1 MTINNPATPV
11 APATVTPGQDANVVI
26 TPSTPAQ
33 PAVPE
38 GKVTIDT
45 KEYAQLQRDAAR
57 ARSAQ
62 KRDEIN
68 RRKNVAIPDGAD
80 NDTIKAIEEANNR
93 AAEAEQKALQSEVR
107 SSVRDILEKEEFK
120 SIPKSTKELIMKNP
134 SALSKASSLE
144 EALLDI
150 EDFLRDNVL
159 GVDSVTVPMPAAPA
173 AGGKN
178 ETPPVINSGAP
189 APSDSAGLEDV
200 SKLSGPSRSQAMIR
214 NKMREA
220 RGVKAV

>member
-1 MTINNPATPV
+1 
-11 APATVTPGQDANVVI
+11 
-26 TPSTPAQ
+26 
-33 PAVPE
+33 
-38 GKVTIDT
+38 
-45 KEYAQLQRDAAR
+45 
-57 ARSAQ
+57 
-62 KRDEIN
+62 
-68 RRKNVAIPDGAD
+68 
-80 NDTIKAIEEANNR
+80 
-93 AAEAEQKALQSEVR
+93 
-107 SSVRDILEKEEFK
+107 
-120 SIPKSTKELIMKNP
+120 MKNP
-134 SALSKASSLE
+134 SVLSKAASLE

-159 GVDSVTVPMPAAPA
+159 GVDSVTVPMPTTPV

-200 SKLSGPSRSQAMIR
+200 SKLTGSARSQAMIR